1 MKRVNFKDLNT
12 INDGSRINSFV
23 IASGEIEGVL
33 TLKNGDYDILIK
45 DLNKNQSLV
54 INCLEDTN
62 LKLSIFANNELEN
75 LNIKI
80 NCYRNTNL
88 NAYFAD
94 FSKDTNKV
102 NVSIYLKEEGAT
114 ANWHLAS
121 LTSKKDNKEF
131 YVSAIHESKNT
142 YAKVDSYGVCK
153 DSGKLIFAGVS
164 HILNKS
170 INSKTYQNA
179 KIMVFDKSS
188 IAIAKPI
195 LKIDEND
202 IAANHAAVVGKVN
215 DEHLFYLTSRGL
227 SEAQAKEVITF
238 GYLKPILEGFIEED
252 VKEEITKLIEGR
264 M

>member
-1 MKRVNFKDLNT
+1 MKRVNSKNLNT
-12 INDGSRINSFV
+12 INNGSRINSFV

-54 INCLEDTN
+54 IDCLEDTN

-121 LTSKKDNKEF
+121 LTSKHDNKEF

-202 IAANHAAVVGKVN
+202 VEASHGAVVGKIN
-215 DEHLFYLTSRGL
+215 DDHLFYLTSRGL
-227 SEAQAKEVITF
+227 SEAEAKELITF
-238 GYLKPILEGFIEED
+238 GYLKPILAGFNDSHTREYLSS
-252 VKEEITKLIEGR
+252 LIERR